1 MAASGSERRIETTI
15 NKLAFDFI
23 FTWDCWFRYGGGQA
37 SPPTQPREY
46 VFMTNKIDTDMVKHV
61 ANLVRLG
68 ISEEE
73 AQKFSPQFTSIID
86 YFNMLNEVDTENVP
100 PASDITNNKNVLR
113 EDTAKPSM
121 SREEFLNNAPQSER
135 GYIKVPTVL
144 GDE

>member
-1 MAASGSERRIETTI
+1 
-15 NKLAFDFI
+15 
-23 FTWDCWFRYGGGQA
+23 
-37 SPPTQPREY
+37 
-46 VFMTNKIDTDMVKHV
+46 MTNKIDTDMVKHV

-73 AQKFSPQFTSIID
+73 AQKFSPQFTSIIN
-86 YFNMLNEVDTENVP
+86 YFKMLNEVDTENVP

-113 EDTAKPSM
+113 EDTTKPSM

-135 GYIKVPTVL
+135 GYIKVLTVL